1 MESIS
6 KYMKD
11 NNLSEEDVLTRLQ
24 VVELDP
30 AKDLYI
36 TMIDAS
42 KDLTR
47 AVKLKTLDLTD
58 DIYQKSLFQL
68 LQAGDKVSKSLRLA
82 KLEAFPQEEDDSAEI
97 SFLDRTAR
105 KK

>member
-11 NNLSEEDVLTRLQ
+11 NNLSEEEVLTRLQ

-42 KDLTR
+42 RDLTK
-47 AVKLKTLDLTD
+47 AV
-58 DIYQKSLFQL
+58 YQKSLFQL

-82 KLEAFPQEEDDSAEI
+82 KLEAYPQDEDDSDET

>member
-1 MESIS
+1 
-6 KYMKD
+6 MKD
-11 NNLSEEDVLTRLQ
+11 NNLSEEDVLNRLQ

-30 AKDLYI
+30 AKDLYV

-82 KLEAFPQEEDDSAEI
+82 KLEAFPEEQDDEEGV

>member
-1 MESIS
+1 MEILS
-6 KYMKD
+6 KYMRD
-11 NNLSEEDVLTRLQ
+11 NNLSEEDVLNRLQ

-30 AKDLYI
+30 AKDLYV

-42 KDLTR
+42 KDLTK

-82 KLEAFPQEEDDSAEI
+82 KLEAFPEEEDDSAEI

>member
-1 MESIS
+1 MEKIS

-11 NNLSEEDVLTRLQ
+11 NKLSEEDVLNRLQ

-30 AKDLYI
+30 AKDLYV

-47 AVKLKTLDLTD
+47 AVKQKTLDLTD

-82 KLEAFPQEEDDSAEI
+82 KLEAYPQDEDDSDET